1 MNAILTKTLATV
13 AAVGAFA
20 VAALPASAGQVWNRV
35 ENQQD
40 RIQQGVRSG
49 QLTRGEYSR
58 DEAHLRAINAQRRA
72 DLRRNDGHLTPAE
85 QARLN
90 RELNRDSNRIYFTKH
105 NRADQPG
112 V

>member
-1 MNAILTKTLATV
+1 MFHKIAIITA
-13 AAVGAFA
+13 AFA
-20 VAALPASAGQVWNRV
+20 ALVAPLAASAGEVGNRV

-49 QLTRGEYSR
+49 QLTFGEYR
-58 DEAHLRAINAQRRA
+58 NDERHLDGINDQRRA
-72 DLRRNDGHLTPAE
+72 DLRRNDGHLTPWQHA
-85 QARLN
+85 QLN
-90 RELNRDSNRIYFTKH
+90 RELNHNSGRIYFTKH